1 MREAQSCG
9 SYPSDDDAM
18 SQLHDRPWPLKFGR
32 TGIGPERLEGRGDD
46 GWERRKRKH
55 TRGRGTS

>member
-18 SQLHDRPWPLKFGR
+18 PQMHDRPWPLKFGWDGHR
-32 TGIGPERLEGRGDD
+32 AREAGGRGRE
-46 GWERRKRKH
+46 GI
-55 TRGRGTS
+55 